1 MRRSGLKNIRRDYKH
16 SELSKASV
24 NKDPFVQ
31 FKNWFSEIVDA
42 KIIDPSAMV
51 LATVAETNMPSTRI
65 VLLKEVD
72 VKGFVFFTNYLS
84 RKAKDLEINPN
95 ASLLFYWKEMDRQLR
110 IEGIIEKVKTK
121 ISEDYFHTRPRE
133 SQISTWVSKQ
143 SSIIPDREFLDNKYD
158 ELDEEFG
165 NDEIPLPAYWGGYR
179 LIPEYFEFWQGRESR
194 LHDRICYRK
203 EKGNWKIFRLAP

>member
-1 MRRSGLKNIRRDYKH
+1 MRRSGIKNIRRDYKH

-31 FKNWFSEIVDA
+31 FKNWFNEIVDA

-84 RKAKDLEINPN
+84 RKAKDLETNPN
-95 ASLLFYWKEMDRQLR
+95 ASLLFYWKEMDRQIR

-143 SSIIPDREFLDNKYD
+143 SSIIPDRKFLDKKYD

-165 NDEIPLPAYWGGYR
+165 NDKIPLPDYWGGYR
-179 LIPEYFEFWQGRESR
+179 LIPGYFEFWQGRESR

-203 EKGNWKIFRLAP
+203 EKGNW

>member
-1 MRRSGLKNIRRDYKH
+1 MGRSSLKNIRRDYKH

-31 FKNWFSEIVDA
+31 FNNWFSEIVDA

-51 LATVAETNMPSTRI
+51 LATVAETNMPSARI

-72 VKGFVFFTNYLS
+72 EKGFVFFTNYLS
-84 RKAKDLEINPN
+84 RKAKDLGTNPN

-133 SQISTWVSKQ
+133 SQISAWVSKQ
-143 SSIIPDREFLDNKYD
+143 SSIIPDRNFLEKKYN
-158 ELDEEFG
+158 ELDEKFG
-165 NDEIPLPAYWGGYR
+165 NDEIPLPDYWGGYR

-194 LHDRICYRK
+194 LHDRICYRE

>member
-1 MRRSGLKNIRRDYKH
+1 MCRSDLKNIRRNYKNC
-16 SELSKASV
+16 ELSKASV

-31 FKNWFSEIVDA
+31 FKDWFNEIVDA
-42 KIIDPSAMV
+42 NIIDPSAMV
-51 LATVAETNMPSTRI
+51 LATVSETNMPSARI

-143 SSIIPDREFLDNKYD
+143 SSIIPDRKFLDKKYD
-158 ELDEEFG
+158 ELHEEFENG
-165 NDEIPLPAYWGGYR
+165 EIPLPDYWGGYR

>member
-1 MRRSGLKNIRRDYKH
+1 MGRSSLKNIKRDYKH
-16 SELSKASV
+16 SELSKTSV

-31 FKNWFSEIVDA
+31 FNNWFNEIVNA

-51 LATVAETNMPSTRI
+51 LATVAEANMPSARI

-84 RKAKDLEINPN
+84 RKAKDLETNPN

-133 SQISTWVSKQ
+133 SQISAWVSKQ
-143 SSIIPDREFLDNKYD
+143 SSIVPDRNFLDKKYD

-165 NDEIPLPAYWGGYR
+165 NDEIPLPDYWGGYR

>member
-1 MRRSGLKNIRRDYKH
+1 MGRSSLKNIRRDYKH

-31 FKNWFSEIVDA
+31 FNNWFSEIVDA

-51 LATVAETNMPSTRI
+51 LATVAETNMPSARI

-72 VKGFVFFTNYLS
+72 EKGFVFFTNYLS
-84 RKAKDLEINPN
+84 RKAKDLKKNPN

-121 ISEDYFHTRPRE
+121 ISEEYFHTRPRE
-133 SQISTWVSKQ
+133 SQISAWVSKQ
-143 SSIIPDREFLDNKYD
+143 SSIVPDRNFLDKKYN

-165 NDEIPLPAYWGGYR
+165 NDEIPLPDYWGGYR

-194 LHDRICYRK
+194 LHDRICYREK
-203 EKGNWKIFRLAP
+203 KGNWKIFRLAP

>member
-1 MRRSGLKNIRRDYKH
+1 MHRSDLKNIRRDYKH
-16 SELSKASV
+16 SELSKTSV

-31 FKNWFSEIVDA
+31 FKNWFKEIVDA
-42 KIIDPSAMV
+42 NIIDPSAMV
-51 LATVAETNMPSTRI
+51 LATVAETNMPSARI

-72 VKGFVFFTNYLS
+72 LKGFVFFTNYLS
-84 RKAKDLEINPN
+84 RKAKDLETNPN

-121 ISEDYFHTRPRE
+121 ISEKYFQTRPRE
-133 SQISTWVSKQ
+133 SQISTWVSNQ
-143 SSIIPDREFLDNKYD
+143 SSIIPDRKFLDNKYD

-165 NDEIPLPAYWGGYR
+165 NDEIPLPDYWGGYR
-179 LIPEYFEFWQGRESR
+179 LIPGYFEFWQGRESR

-203 EKGNWKIFRLAP
+203 EKGSWKIFRLAP

>member
-1 MRRSGLKNIRRDYKH
+1 MGRSSLKNIRRDYKH

-31 FKNWFSEIVDA
+31 FNNWFSEIVDA

-51 LATVAETNMPSTRI
+51 LATVAETNMPSARI

-72 VKGFVFFTNYLS
+72 EKGFVFFTNYLS
-84 RKAKDLEINPN
+84 RKAKDLKKNPN

-121 ISEDYFHTRPRE
+121 ISEEYFHTRPRE
-133 SQISTWVSKQ
+133 SQISAWVSKQ
-143 SSIIPDREFLDNKYD
+143 SSIVPDRNFLDKKYN

-165 NDEIPLPAYWGGYR
+165 NDEIPLPDYWGGYR

-194 LHDRICYRK
+194 LHDRICYRE

>member
-1 MRRSGLKNIRRDYKH
+1 MGRSSLKNIRRDYKH
-16 SELSKASV
+16 SELSKTSV

-31 FKNWFSEIVDA
+31 FNNWFNEIVNA

-51 LATVAETNMPSTRI
+51 LATVAEANMPSARI

-84 RKAKDLEINPN
+84 RKAKDLETNPN

-110 IEGIIEKVKTK
+110 IEGIIEKVETK

-133 SQISTWVSKQ
+133 SQISAWVSKQ
-143 SSIIPDREFLDNKYD
+143 SSIVPDRNFLDKKYG

-165 NDEIPLPAYWGGYR
+165 NDEIPLPDFWGGYR

>member
-1 MRRSGLKNIRRDYKH
+1 MGRSSLKNIRRDYNH

-24 NKDPFVQ
+24 NKDPLVQ
-31 FKNWFSEIVDA
+31 FNNWFNEIVNA

-51 LATVAETNMPSTRI
+51 LATVAETNMPSARI

-84 RKAKDLEINPN
+84 RKAKDLETNPN

-133 SQISTWVSKQ
+133 SQISAWVSKQ
-143 SSIIPDREFLDNKYD
+143 SSIVPDRNFLDKKYN

-165 NDEIPLPAYWGGYR
+165 NDEIPLPDYWGGYR

-194 LHDRICYRK
+194 LHDRICYRE

>member
-1 MRRSGLKNIRRDYKH
+1 MGHSSLKNIRRDYKH
-16 SELSKASV
+16 SELSKTSV

-31 FKNWFSEIVDA
+31 FNNWFSEIVDA
-42 KIIDPSAMV
+42 NIIDPSAMV
-51 LATVAETNMPSTRI
+51 LATVAEANMPSARI

-84 RKAKDLEINPN
+84 RKAKDLETNPN

-133 SQISTWVSKQ
+133 SQISAWVSKQ
-143 SSIIPDREFLDNKYD
+143 SSIVPDRNFLDKKYD

-165 NDEIPLPAYWGGYR
+165 NDEIPLPDYWGGYR
-179 LIPEYFEFWQGRESR
+179 LIPVYFEFWQGRESR

>member
-1 MRRSGLKNIRRDYKH
+1 MGRSSLKNIRRDYNH

-24 NKDPFVQ
+24 NKDPLVQ
-31 FKNWFSEIVDA
+31 FNNWFNEIVNA

-84 RKAKDLEINPN
+84 RKAKDLETNPN
-95 ASLLFYWKEMDRQLR
+95 ASLLFYWKEMNRQLR

-133 SQISTWVSKQ
+133 SQISAWVSKQ
-143 SSIIPDREFLDNKYD
+143 SSIVPDRNFLDIKYN

-165 NDEIPLPAYWGGYR
+165 NDEIPLPDYWGGYR

>member
-1 MRRSGLKNIRRDYKH
+1 MGRSSLKNIRRDYKH
-16 SELSKASV
+16 SELSKTSV

-31 FKNWFSEIVDA
+31 FNNWFNEIVNA

-51 LATVAETNMPSTRI
+51 LATVAEANMPSARI

-84 RKAKDLEINPN
+84 RKAKDLETNPN

-133 SQISTWVSKQ
+133 SQISAWVSKQ
-143 SSIIPDREFLDNKYD
+143 SSIVPDRNFLDKKYD

-165 NDEIPLPAYWGGYR
+165 NDEIPLPDYWGGYR

>member
-1 MRRSGLKNIRRDYKH
+1 MGRSSLKNIRRDYKH
-16 SELSKASV
+16 SELSKTSV

-31 FKNWFSEIVDA
+31 FNNWFNEIVNA

-51 LATVAETNMPSTRI
+51 LATVAEANMPSARI

-84 RKAKDLEINPN
+84 RKAKDLETNPN

-133 SQISTWVSKQ
+133 SQISAWVSKQ
-143 SSIIPDREFLDNKYD
+143 SSIIPDRNFLDKKYG

-165 NDEIPLPAYWGGYR
+165 NDEIPLPDFWGGYR

>member
-1 MRRSGLKNIRRDYKH
+1 MGRSSLKNIRRDYKH
-16 SELSKASV
+16 SELSKTSV

-31 FKNWFSEIVDA
+31 FNNWFNEIVNA

-51 LATVAETNMPSTRI
+51 LATVAEANMPSARI

-84 RKAKDLEINPN
+84 RKAKDLETNPN

-133 SQISTWVSKQ
+133 SQISAWVSKQ
-143 SSIIPDREFLDNKYD
+143 SSIVPDRNFLDKKYD

-165 NDEIPLPAYWGGYR
+165 NDEIPLPDFWGGYR